1 MIWLGFALLAWA
13 LFGLELGLRR
23 MLEIGSS
30 GIAPSFIFPLVA
42 LIALAG
48 TPSMVHRSA
57 LILGILMDLLFPVP
71 LIEGRG
77 EVIILGP
84 CALGYLV
91 AAHFMLNSRGLIV
104 RRNPLSLGAMALAG
118 YAIARILALFFLFI
132 RGWIQGDIA
141 ISAGSELI
149 AALGSA
155 LYTGFLAPLLGLVLL
170 PIGTAL
176 GLQNLQQ
183 RRFGR
188 SNTR

>member
-1 MIWLGFALLAWA
+1 MTWIGFTLVAWA
-13 LFGLELGLRR
+13 LIGLDLGLRR
-23 MLEIGSS
+23 MLEIGST
-30 GIAPSFIFPLVA
+30 GIAPSFVFPLVA

-48 TPSMVHRSA
+48 TPAMVHRSA
-57 LILGILMDLLFPVP
+57 LILGLLMDLLFPVP

-77 EVIILGP
+77 EVIVLGP
-84 CALGYLV
+84 CTLGYLV

-104 RRNPLSLGAMALAG
+104 RRNPLSLGVMALAG

-141 ISAGSELI
+141 ISAGSELL
-149 AALGSA
+149 AAFGSA
-155 LYTGFLAPLLGLVLL
+155 LYTGLIAPLLGLVLF

-183 RRFGR
+183 RRFAR
-188 SNTR
+188 STTR